1 MLGAGRQAVEMP
13 ELWTMVHRVK
23 SGLRRGQAPGAG
35 PLDAALGVLDEAG
48 PAAPAVSD
56 VGLDRARTALAAL
69 VGASAFEAVEEIRRA
84 DGRPVLLPYRLVLAA
99 DRLATSE
106 AEGRETVAKV
116 MSGAGPTL
124 TAYLLS
130 MLATGRGPDAVEA
143 LATAVA
149 GHARDANW
157 LHRHL
162 GVLGGE
168 AGPATFVD
176 DDGSA
181 LRLRQ
186 LGPTTCG
193 PTCAILLRV
202 LLDPAYALWLTSGDH
217 LQPERSG
224 DGLPFE
230 QRFRSQQHA
239 VHEALTRRALGPA
252 PWPRALG
259 SPPWALAAFLNR
271 FTGLTGGSFGWV
283 PVDGDNRVHLRRCLD
298 AVLRGVSAGIPVP
311 VYVGRH
317 VDRHVVLA
325 IGSRPDA
332 VVVYDPAAGA
342 VIEVPLADWEIG
354 RVGIAGWDHL
364 ESVVVP
370 RLLVF

>member
-1 MLGAGRQAVEMP
+1 MP
-13 ELWTMVHRVK
+13 ELWTVVHRMK
-23 SGLRRGQAPGAG
+23 AGLRRGNTLGAG
-35 PLDAALGVLDEAG
+35 PLDAALGVLDESA
-48 PAAPAVSD
+48 PAAPAVS
-56 VGLDRARTALAAL
+56 GTAHERARAELARL
-69 VGASAFEAVEEIRRA
+69 IGQSDFDAVEQVRRA
-84 DGRPVLLPYRLVLAA
+84 DGRELLVPYRLVLAA
-99 DRLATSE
+99 DRLAM
-106 AEGRETVAKV
+106 AGVEGRETIVKAIN
-116 MSGAGPTL
+116 GGTPTM
-124 TAYLLS
+124 TAYLFE
-130 MLATGRGPDAVEA
+130 MLATGRGPDAVRG
-143 LATAVA
+143 LSSAVA
-149 GHARDANW
+149 AHARDAKW

-162 GVLGGE
+162 GVLGGLV
-168 AGPATFVD
+168 GPATFVD

-186 LGPTTCG
+186 LADTTCG
-193 PTCAILLRV
+193 PTCAIVMRV

-217 LQPERSG
+217 LEPERSG

-259 SPPWALAAFLNR
+259 SPPWALAAFLNK
-271 FTGLTGGSFGWV
+271 FTGLTGGQFGWV
-283 PVDGDNRVHLRRCLD
+283 PVDGDNPVQLRRCLD
-298 AVLRGVSAGIPVP
+298 AVLRGVSAGLPVP
-311 VYVGRH
+311 VYIGRT

-325 IGSRPDA
+325 IGSRGEA

-342 VIEVPLADWEIG
+342 IVDVPLADWEAG

-370 RLLVF
+370 RLLAF

>member
-1 MLGAGRQAVEMP
+1 MP
-13 ELWTMVHRVK
+13 ELWTVVHRVRA
-23 SGLRRGQAPGAG
+23 GLRRGAVLGAG
-35 PLDAALGVLDEAG
+35 PLDAALGVLDEDA

-56 VGLDRARTALAAL
+56 TAHARARETLAQLTGESVLAA
-69 VGASAFEAVEEIRRA
+69 VEQVRRA
-84 DGRPVLLPYRLVLAA
+84 DGREVLVPYRLVLAA
-99 DRLATSE
+99 DRLVTSGV
-106 AEGRETVAKV
+106 EGRESVAKAV
-116 MSGAGPTL
+116 NGTTPTM
-124 TAYLLS
+124 TAYLLA
-130 MLATGRGPDAVEA
+130 MLATGRGPEAVQG
-143 LATAVA
+143 LATTVA
-149 GHARDANW
+149 GHAKDANW

-162 GVLGGE
+162 GVLSGM

-176 DDGSA
+176 DDGAA

-202 LLDPAYALWLTSGDH
+202 LLDPAYALWLTTGDH
-217 LQPERSG
+217 LEPERSG

-230 QRFRSQQHA
+230 QRFRCQQQA
-239 VHEALTRRALGPA
+239 VHSSLTRRAIGPA

-259 SPPWALAAFLNR
+259 SPPWALAGFLNR
-271 FTGLTGGSFGWV
+271 FTGLTGGHFGWV
-283 PVDGDNRVHLRRCLD
+283 PVDGDNPVHLRRCLE
-298 AVLRGVSAGIPVP
+298 AVLRGVAAGLPVP

-325 IGSRPDA
+325 IATRPEA

-342 VIEVPLADWEIG
+342 IVDVPLADWEAG
-354 RVGIAGWDHL
+354 QVGIAGWDHL

>member
-1 MLGAGRQAVEMP
+1 ML
-13 ELWTMVHRVK
+13 ELWTVVHRVK
-23 SGLRRGQAPGAG
+23 AGLRRGNTLGAG
-35 PLDAALGVLDEAG
+35 PLDAALGVLDADS
-48 PAAPAVSD
+48 PAAPAVSPRAH
-56 VGLDRARTALAAL
+56 DRARTALAGLIGDTGLA
-69 VGASAFEAVEEIRRA
+69 AVEQARRA
-84 DGRPVLLPYRLVLAA
+84 DGREVLVPYRMVLAA
-99 DRLATSE
+99 DRLDPPGV
-106 AEGRETVAKV
+106 EGRETLLKAVT
-116 MSGAGPTL
+116 GGPPTR

-130 MLATGRGPDAVEA
+130 MLATGRGPE
-143 LATAVA
+143 AVA
-149 GHARDANW
+149 GLATLVAAHAKDNNW

-162 GVLGGE
+162 GVLGGVP
-168 AGPATFVD
+168 GPATFVD
-176 DDGSA
+176 DDGAA

-193 PTCAILLRV
+193 PTCAILLRM
-202 LLDPAYALWLTSGDH
+202 LLDPAYALWLTTGDH
-217 LQPERSG
+217 LEPERSG

-271 FTGLTGGSFGWV
+271 FTGLTGAQFGWV
-283 PVDGDNRVHLRRCLD
+283 PVDGDNPVQLRRCLD
-298 AVLRGVSAGIPVP
+298 AVLRGVSAGVPVP
-311 VYVGRH
+311 VYIGRT

-325 IGSRPDA
+325 IGSRGEA

-342 VIEVPLADWEIG
+342 IVDVPLADWEAG

-370 RLLVF
+370 RLLAHQEFR